1 MCRQITTR
9 QELHDYGSKS
19 VVVIWLYELMLPVV
33 RRQFFWT
40 LRFHAVFRD
49 HFLWNVVNQKR
60 VGNVIDRRKMLP
72 QPSVLLRISIYPDE
86 RINRHDNPTCLRLAR
101 IYERA
106 GMTTEIFSQVPLVS
120 APVQV

>member
-1 MCRQITTR
+1 
-9 QELHDYGSKS
+9 
-19 VVVIWLYELMLPVV
+19 MLPVV
-33 RRQFFWT
+33 WRQFFWT
-40 LRFHAVFRD
+40 FRLHAVLRE

-72 QPSVLLRISIYPDE
+72 QPSILLRISIYPDE

-101 IYERA
+101 IYDRA

-120 APVQV
+120 APVQVRICQTAISQFSVEHKFVKIRYEMRIV